1 MALPREV
8 TTEIETVGTEFEV
21 RISKAPFPTIWAK
34 FGDGRKHPPLG

>member
-21 RISKAPFPTIWAK
+21 WISKVPFPTVWAK
-34 FGDGRKHPPLG
+34 FGDGRKPPPLC